1 MFIKINKMKTDVY
14 NNEHKKE
21 IKKIRFKTES
31 DSKFIFFQIQNRKIE
46 TKKLKKKFFKKMLR
60 GVPHGGL

>member
-31 DSKFIFFQIQNRKIE
+31 DSKFIFFKFRIE
-46 TKKLKKKFFKKMLR
+46 KLKRKN
-60 GVPHGGL
+60 